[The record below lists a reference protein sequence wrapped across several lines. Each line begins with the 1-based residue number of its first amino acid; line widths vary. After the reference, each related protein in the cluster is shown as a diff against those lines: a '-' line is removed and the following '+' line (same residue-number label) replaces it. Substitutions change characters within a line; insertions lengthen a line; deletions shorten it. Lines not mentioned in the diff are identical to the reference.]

1 MKYGKPIILLMVSLA
16 FSLSFGCAKTPTAD
30 DASEET
36 PSQVSQTDADGTSA
50 ADRSSMS
57 ETEIS
62 ESEIS
67 ESEKAAREL
76 SLKRIHFDFDRY
88 TLSTEARQKLE
99 NNAKFLR
106 ANPQAEVQIQGHTD
120 ERGSDSYNLALGE
133 KRARAA
139 HDYLV
144 SLGISPARLS
154 IISYGEERPMVPE
167 SNEEA
172 WARNRRVEF
181 VLR

>member
-36 PSQVSQTDADGTSA
+36 PGQVSQTDADGTSA

>member
-1 MKYGKPIILLMVSLA
+1 MKYVKSIIVLMVALA
-16 FSLSFGCAKTPTAD
+16 FSLSFGCAKQPTAD
-30 DASEET
+30 EASEET
-36 PSQVSQTDADGTSA
+36 TSQASQTEADRTSA
-50 ADRSSMS
+50 ADRSSM
-57 ETEIS
+57 S

-76 SLKRIHFDFDRY
+76 SLKRIYFDFDRY
-88 TLSTEARQKLE
+88 TLSSDARKKLE

-106 ANPQAEVQIQGHTD
+106 ANPRAEVQIQGHTD

-144 SLGISPARLS
+144 SLGISEARLS

-172 WARNRRVEF
+172 WAKNRRVEF
-181 VLR
+181 VIR